1 MIFNRAELDTKYLK
15 RPNKVGDVSN
25 IVTIV
30 LPFPFSLRKKWFF
43 PIITLLLV
51 GLGLFL
57 SWGGE
62 TMVRLGMEDLADVI
76 TSHFLREKEKRLRCP
91 RQINEFLRITNS
103 AP

>member
-43 PIITLLLV
+43 PTITLLLV

-62 TMVRLGMEDLADVI
+62 TMVRLGMEDL
-76 TSHFLREKEKRLRCP
+76 TCRCD
-91 RQINEFLRITNS
+91 NLSLS
-103 AP
+103 A